1 VLENFRQSRHN
12 RTMGE
17 EHRFT
22 IKVESDLLRE
32 DHFRWTLYESGQPRE
47 RSEASYATK
56 GEAYADATKALR
68 EYIAEWQAPKW
79 QVT

>member
-1 VLENFRQSRHN
+1 MAEQPHFA
-12 RTMGE
+12 
-17 EHRFT
+17 
-22 IKVESDLLRE
+22 IKVEPDLLRE
-32 DHFRWTLYESGQPRE
+32 GHFRWTLFESGQPRE

>member
-1 VLENFRQSRHN
+1 MMAEQPHFA
-12 RTMGE
+12 
-17 EHRFT
+17 
-22 IKVESDLLRE
+22 IKVEPDLLRE
-32 DHFRWTLYESGQPRE
+32 GHFRWTLFESGQPRE

-68 EYIAEWQAPKW
+68 EYIAEWQAPKS

>member
-1 VLENFRQSRHN
+1 MMAEQPHFA
-12 RTMGE
+12 
-17 EHRFT
+17 
-22 IKVESDLLRE
+22 IKVEPDLLRE
-32 DHFRWTLYESGQPRE
+32 GHFRWTLFESGQPRE

-79 QVT
+79 QVK

>member
-1 VLENFRQSRHN
+1 MMAEQPHFA
-12 RTMGE
+12 
-17 EHRFT
+17 
-22 IKVESDLLRE
+22 IKVEPDLLRE
-32 DHFRWTLYESGQPRE
+32 GHFRWTLFESGQPRE

>member
-1 VLENFRQSRHN
+1 MVEQPHFA
-12 RTMGE
+12 
-17 EHRFT
+17 
-22 IKVESDLLRE
+22 IKVEPDLLRE
-32 DHFRWTLYESGQPRE
+32 GHFRWTLFESGQPRE